1 MPARRRQQ
9 PTLEQQWLDRCVRVD
24 SGRAVFQALP
34 VGEPCF
40 RLSLVSKDE
49 PLARLQSAETWVRE
63 HKAFHLQREAQELE
77 RLRMELSS
85 NLHNLLPSHT
95 RSELEELIILCSEID
110 LRRVGDYSK
119 STAKLLVRTWPHLDS
134 LLSSGVRMVPRYLVD
149 ELRKEQ
155 HVEPAVVSSI
165 MTADGWL
172 ALMSVAKYRLFSAAK
187 YRLFSAD
194 DVCARS

>member
-1 MPARRRQQ
+1 LCSFVDPKLDPEEPDKIDGFVLNTGLLWGDLKQGGFLAEI
-9 PTLEQQWLDRCVRVD
+9 LE
-24 SGRAVFQALP
+24 
-34 VGEPCF
+34 
-40 RLSLVSKDE
+40 
-49 PLARLQSAETWVRE
+49 LA
-63 HKAFHLQREAQELE
+63 KY
-77 RLRMELSS
+77 LRMELSAPAMG
-85 NLHNLLPSHT
+85 LVHCAD
-95 RSELEELIILCSEID
+95 RSEAAE
-110 LRRVGDYSK
+110 
-119 STAKLLVRTWPHLDS
+119 LLVRTWPHLDS

-194 DVCARS
+194 NVCARS

>member
-134 LLSSGVRMVPRYLVD
+134 LLSSGVRMVPRYLVN

-187 YRLFSAD
+187 YI
-194 DVCARS
+194 